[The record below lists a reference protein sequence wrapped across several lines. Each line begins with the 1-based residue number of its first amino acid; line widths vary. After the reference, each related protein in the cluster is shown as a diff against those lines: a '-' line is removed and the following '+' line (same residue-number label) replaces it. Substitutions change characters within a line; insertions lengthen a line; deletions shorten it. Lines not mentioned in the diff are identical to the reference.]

1 MLERVDELYEDDKAN
16 LGILRIQDSDD
27 HLAPNALNFPA
38 IFSVASMSPTAV
50 TWKAVTRSC
59 TRLHL
64 AWEPALSLNYHA
76 WMLPAFA
83 WVRKADFYIPANSDC
98 ASESQLFSVHTSKAA
113 KRSLL

>member
-50 TWKAVTRSC
+50 T
-59 TRLHL
+59 
-64 AWEPALSLNYHA
+64 
-76 WMLPAFA
+76 
-83 WVRKADFYIPANSDC
+83 
-98 ASESQLFSVHTSKAA
+98 
-113 KRSLL
+113 